1 MNTKMLM
8 TLLIP
13 LAIATSCSVNGDRSD
28 AYGNFEATDV
38 MVSAEAAGRLLAF
51 DAGEGQRIESGIVVG
66 IIDTSD
72 LVLKRRQLLAQKDA
86 VSARAANVL
95 SQIRVFG
102 QQKENLEKDRERVE
116 NLLKDNAA
124 TQKQLDDIMGNL
136 RLLDRQ
142 VESVQTQNATILAE
156 LEVLDSQLEQ
166 VEEGLK
172 KCRITCPV
180 AGTVVERFAEA
191 GEVTAPGKPL
201 FKIANLEEMRLRVY
215 VSGEQLPGLRIGQ
228 EVEVL
233 VDRDK
238 KTNRS
243 LGGRVSWISST
254 AEFTPKIIQTKEE
267 RVNLVY
273 AVKVDVKNDGS
284 LKIGM
289 PAEVNFR

>member
-1 MNTKMLM
+1 MKIKKLMMLSV
-8 TLLIP
+8 L

-28 AYGNFEATDV
+28 AYGNFEATEV

-51 DAGEGQRIESGIVVG
+51 DAGEGQRMEAGAVVG
-66 IIDTSD
+66 IIDTAD
-72 LVLKRRQLLAQKDA
+72 LVLKKRQLLAQKDA

-95 SQIRVFG
+95 SQIRVFA
-102 QQKENLEKDRERVE
+102 QQKENLEKDRARVE

-124 TQKQLDDIMGNL
+124 TQKQLDDIIGSL
-136 RLLDRQ
+136 RLIDRQ
-142 VESVQTQNATILAE
+142 VESVQTQNATVLAE
-156 LEVLDSQLEQ
+156 LKVLDSQLEQ

-172 KCRITCPV
+172 KCRITSPL
-180 AGTVVERFAEA
+180 AGTVLDLFAEA

-201 FKIANLEEMRLRVY
+201 FKIANLDDMRLKVY
-215 VSGEQLPGLRIGQ
+215 VSGEQLPGIRLGQ

-243 LGGRVSWISST
+243 LSGKVSWISSG